1 MLPVGLVG
9 GASGGEFLEIHGGD
23 EVCDRWFAG
32 RDTDMQSGQC
42 EPHFLVGAVRL
53 GLPHLTSLCGGLF
66 AGREDADRHD
76 DLGLIGFAW
85 LVVTGQDWR

>member
-1 MLPVGLVG
+1 MTRGLRRLAIRTCSQVNV
-9 GASGGEFLEIHGGD
+9 S
-23 EVCDRWFAG
+23 R
-32 RDTDMQSGQC
+32 S
-42 EPHFLVGAVRL
+42 LVGAVRL

-76 DLGLIGFAW
+76 DLGPIGFAW